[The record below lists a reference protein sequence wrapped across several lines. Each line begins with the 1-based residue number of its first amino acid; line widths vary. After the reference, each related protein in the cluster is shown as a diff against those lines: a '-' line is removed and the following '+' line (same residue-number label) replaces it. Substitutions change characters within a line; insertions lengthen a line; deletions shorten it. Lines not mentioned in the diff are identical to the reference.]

1 MKKIVLLRY
10 FGLNIY
16 SKNIYKCTDLICR
29 NKNASTAAQHMGMPV
44 LNRPYAIVLGAHE
57 DDVNMT
63 EGVEGG

>member
-1 MKKIVLLRY
+1 
-10 FGLNIY
+10 
-16 SKNIYKCTDLICR
+16 
-29 NKNASTAAQHMGMPV
+29 MGMPV